1 MKYAKYGT
9 IVLMLAFLVGFSTPR
24 AMAQQETFKG
34 NFDLQTETYWGPT
47 LLAPGHYTIIIG
59 QDPTERVRLV
69 RLQGEGV
76 RAFILAGPA
85 TPEQTSDHSKLR
97 IENINGVSVV
107 RHLDDGIFGQS
118 YVFPVSKNV
127 RMKVERAKATAPTQM
142 TVPVA
147 AGGGD

>member
-1 MKYAKYGT
+1 
-9 IVLMLAFLVGFSTPR
+9 MLAFLVGFSTPR
-24 AMAQQETFKG
+24 AMAQQEAFRG
-34 NFDLQTETYWGPT
+34 NFNLQTETYWGPT
-47 LLAPGHYTIIIG
+47 LLAPGHYTITMG

-69 RLQGEGV
+69 RLEGEGI

-85 TPEQTSDHSKLR
+85 TPEQISARSDLR
-97 IENINGVSVV
+97 LENINGIYVV

-127 RMKVERAKATAPTQM
+127 RMKVERANATSPTQV

-147 AGGGD
+147 AGGSY